1 MEKIFVGCAGWEYSG
16 WIGPFYPKNLKKENH
31 LRYYS
36 DHFNF
41 MEINSTFYN
50 LPKENTVRHWF
61 DQVPKHFIFSIKV
74 WQKITH
80 ERSQELESLINTFF
94 KRMKILE
101 PKTYG
106 YLFQFPPKFKYTEK
120 NLNYLTKILEIIPSE
135 LNYLLELRDNSWFNL
150 DILEPILHPHNL
162 TLVTSYITGLD
173 PYYYPEQSEYY
184 IRLIGDHQ
192 IQVFDR
198 IQREQDEALEHLDQN
213 LRLFERNPQ
222 VNKVIV
228 IFNNNFRGFAP
239 EDANQL
245 IKRMGITQHHLSQ
258 QKNLLDFMR

>member
-1 MEKIFVGCAGWEYSG
+1 MEKIYVGCAGWEYSG
-16 WIGPFYPKNLKKENH
+16 WMGTFYPKNLKKENH

-50 LPKENTVRHWF
+50 LPKEKTVRHWLN
-61 DQVPKHFIFSIKV
+61 QVPKHFLFAIKV

-80 ERSQELESLINTFF
+80 KKSSELESLINSFF

-106 YLFQFPPKFKYTEK
+106 YLLQFPPKFRYNDK
-120 NLNYLTKILEIIPSE
+120 NLKYLTKILEKIPSE
-135 LNYLLELRDNSWFNL
+135 SSYFLEFRDNSWFNP
-150 DILEPILHPHNL
+150 DILEQILQPPNL
-162 TLVTSYITGLD
+162 TLVTSYIIGVD

-192 IQVFDR
+192 IQVFNQ
-198 IQREQDEALEHLDQN
+198 IQREQDEALTHLEQN
-213 LRLFERNPQ
+213 LRLFEKNPQ
-222 VNKVIV
+222 VNRIIV

-245 IKRMGITQHHLSQ
+245 IKRMEIPQHYVSQ
-258 QKNLLDFMR
+258 QKNLLDFMS